1 MLYVD
6 WFVKGLKK
14 TFNVS
19 VHEEEVGYESYDF
32 YHEDL
37 DDLLIPVKHL
47 EMLPNPLLLE
57 TLIYVDESRNEWLAG
72 IVLDEDTKEMIYEVW
87 IKNGEAI
94 AYEIY
99 I

>member
-1 MLYVD
+1 ME
-6 WFVKGLKK
+6 K

-19 VHEEEVGYESYDF
+19 VPEEEVGYECYDF
-32 YHEDL
+32 YHDDL
-37 DDLLIPVKHL
+37 DDLLIPKEHL
-47 EMLPNPLLLE
+47 DKLPNPLLFE

-72 IVLDEDTKEMIYEVW
+72 IVLDEDTKEMLYEVW